1 MQYGSEALLAR
12 ARTPRAAKKA
22 RRERPRSG
30 SSVQNTTRGRSE
42 RTRENR
48 DPTKDASSQVGSPS
62 AEAAGCR
69 AFSKRRRGSGGT
81 GQAHEPVPAGAG
93 HRARAPRG
101 TAAAVA
107 STVASRGIGSS
118 ETASRGAR
126 GARGGRRIE
135 EKGIALA
142 RKPGSRSPQKVL
154 RERLTEDCIPNP
166 VCLLCTRIP
175 PTSVCCTHVSL
186 PMSKEVI
193 HT

>member
-1 MQYGSEALLAR
+1 MHVLR
-12 ARTPRAAKKA
+12 H
-22 RRERPRSG
+22 
-30 SSVQNTTRGRSE
+30 
-42 RTRENR
+42 
-48 DPTKDASSQVGSPS
+48 
-62 AEAAGCR
+62 
-69 AFSKRRRGSGGT
+69 RRGSGET

-135 EKGIALA
+135 EKGIAPA
-142 RKPGSRSPQKVL
+142 RKSGSRSPQKVL

-175 PTSVCCTHVSL
+175 PTSVCCTHEPLLRVRCTPKLLSRQVL
-186 PMSKEVI
+186 PPPGTQPHALGHLLLPRVLQLRRLIIMRRDLAEPVRLDR
-193 HT
+193 

>member
-1 MQYGSEALLAR
+1 MHVLR
-12 ARTPRAAKKA
+12 H
-22 RRERPRSG
+22 
-30 SSVQNTTRGRSE
+30 
-42 RTRENR
+42 
-48 DPTKDASSQVGSPS
+48 
-62 AEAAGCR
+62 
-69 AFSKRRRGSGGT
+69 RRGSGET

-175 PTSVCCTHVSL
+175 PTSVCCTHEPLLRVRFTPKLNLRRQVLPPTSTQPDALGHFLFAAILQLRSL
-186 PMSKEVI
+186 IVMRRDLAEPVRLDR
-193 HT
+193 